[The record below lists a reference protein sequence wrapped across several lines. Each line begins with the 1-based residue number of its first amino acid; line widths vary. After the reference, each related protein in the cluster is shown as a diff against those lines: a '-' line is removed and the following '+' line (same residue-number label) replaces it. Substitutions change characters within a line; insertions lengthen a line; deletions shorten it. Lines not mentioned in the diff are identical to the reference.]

1 MIPYSR
7 QNVTLEDIK
16 EVNKVLKSNFLTQGP
31 TVSIFERKIA
41 KIVSAKYGVAT
52 NSATS
57 ALHVACLA
65 LGLNKNDYLWTTA
78 ISFVASANC
87 GLYCNAKVKF
97 IDIDSNTFN
106 ISIKELEKN
115 LVEAKKK

>member
-78 ISFVASANC
+78 ISFVAIIS
-87 GLYCNAKVKF
+87 
-97 IDIDSNTFN
+97 DSPST
-106 ISIKELEKN
+106 
-115 LVEAKKK
+115 